1 MANWMCNKC
10 KVAVEKVD
18 DIKIIYKE
26 LDLPPAAGYRCPQC
40 GIEYID
46 GEYVVNDLASVEQ
59 MLEGK

>member
-1 MANWMCNKC
+1 MANWMCSKC
-10 KVAVEKVD
+10 KIEAEKVD

-26 LDLPPAAGYRCPQC
+26 LDLPPASGYRCPQC

-46 GEYVVNDLASVEQ
+46 GEYAVNDLASLEQ